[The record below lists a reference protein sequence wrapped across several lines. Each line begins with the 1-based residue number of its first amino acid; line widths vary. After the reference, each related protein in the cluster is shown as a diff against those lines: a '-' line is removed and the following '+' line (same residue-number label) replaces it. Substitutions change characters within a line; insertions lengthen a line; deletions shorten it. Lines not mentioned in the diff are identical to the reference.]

1 MRAFDVR
8 LVVCFLVEAFRVL
21 PAGGAG
27 GGGGWGGGASFY
39 VFPLVF
45 SFTALVLGSEPFLVN
60 VDSGDLFEIKIRKR
74 KI

>member
-1 MRAFDVR
+1 M
-8 LVVCFLVEAFRVL
+8 
-21 PAGGAG
+21 AGDGV
-27 GGGGWGGGASFY
+27 GGASFY